1 MTIPTQTP
9 YLILGLLKKCCISI
23 KKERKSHLQWVRNYI
38 QINDHRIR
46 RYQSINRYQAQSL
59 IGHARTYV
67 RVHNT
72 DDYRLKNHGG
82 KPDFGLSLQQC
93 ATLRDCVMAKGKS
106 QMHSTYV
113 RNR

>member
-1 MTIPTQTP
+1 MVIV
-9 YLILGLLKKCCISI
+9 L
-23 KKERKSHLQWVRNYI
+23 
-38 QINDHRIR
+38 DD
-46 RYQSINRYQAQSL
+46 INRYQSQSL
-59 IGHARTYV
+59 IGHSRTYI

-93 ATLRDCVMAKGKS
+93 ATLRDYVMAKGKS